1 MAVSGLEQR
10 FAPLV
15 LTDTLWN
22 PWGIG
27 VTAPFSHDADEDEH
41 AFAVVGLSTPK
52 QKKDLRR
59 SHSWSGHATYMQS
72 TRRASP
78 LEPTPAEKLAEYVR
92 SIAEFANKFAT
103 PAVKE
108 FAKEFA
114 KEYEEYGKA
123 RYVSTTS
130 EVSTSDT
137 SSIADTTLSTD
148 TGDNEHWS
156 DESITKCRT
165 SPSQGRVT
173 KPTVVDE
180 DSATT
185 LAIRNLPF
193 SLTREELLNV
203 VDASGFAGM
212 YDFVYLPHKFK
223 EHRNMGFAFMNF
235 TNADVARQFHAKW
248 HKSRPFAV
256 KRNLKPLN
264 VSVAEVQG
272 RAANEF
278 NAQSRKMDRVR
289 NASFRPF
296 LAGSSAQILGDGSIH
311 MDD

>member
-1 MAVSGLEQR
+1 MAVSGLEQK

-15 LTDTLWN
+15 RTDALWN
-22 PWGIG
+22 PWGPG
-27 VTAPFSHDADEDEH
+27 VFAPLPDAEDEDEH
-41 AFAVVGLSTPK
+41 SLDVIGQSKPK
-52 QKKDLRR
+52 QKERRR
-59 SHSWSGHATYMQS
+59 SQSWSGYATYMQS
-72 TRRASP
+72 NRCASP
-78 LEPTPAEKLAEYVR
+78 LEPSPAK
-92 SIAEFANKFAT
+92 KFFL
-103 PAVKE
+103 PPLLDWN
-108 FAKEFA
+108 
-114 KEYEEYGKA
+114 A
-123 RYVSTTS
+123 RCLSTTS

-156 DESITKCRT
+156 DGSITKCQT
-165 SPSQGRVT
+165 SPSQERVK

-193 SLTREELLNV
+193 TLTREELLNV

-248 HKSRPFAV
+248 HKSRPFTV
-256 KRNLKPLN
+256 KRNLKALN

-272 RAANEF
+272 RAANEI
-278 NAQSRKMDRVR
+278 NAHSRKMDRVK
-289 NASFRPF
+289 NSSFRPF
-296 LAGSSAQILGDGSIH
+296 LTGSSAQIL
-311 MDD
+311 